1 MKQRRFLTILLG
13 LLLLFSLPL
22 AAFAESSGGK
32 LPYVTDAANLLTDE
46 QHMALEARAEEISQ
60 TYAFGVYI
68 IAVNDYTNYSRETDF
83 WDANVDIYETYDLGW
98 GTEKAGASF
107 MLSMENRDFCLHFN
121 SDRADYVFSEGGRDA
136 IEDRIIDFLKNG
148 DYYGAFNEYLNACQE
163 YLEAAEQ
170 GTPIAQ
176 GQASRNDAEK
186 SGGFSI
192 LFFLPGLFAAGV
204 TAIILIAP
212 MHSAGVKSQADD
224 YVVPGSM
231 RLTRQSDHF
240 LRRTVSR
247 RPRQTE
253 NRSSSGG
260 GSGSITTSHSTGTH
274 SGRTGK
280 F

>member
-1 MKQRRFLTILLG
+1 MKQRRFWAVLLGILL
-13 LLLLFSLPL
+13 LISVTV
-22 AAFAESSGGK
+22 AASAESGGK

-60 TYAFGVYI
+60 TYSFGIYI
-68 IAVNDYTNYSRETDF
+68 IAVNDYTDYSRESDF

-107 MLSMENRDFCLHFN
+107 MISMAERDFRLHFN
-121 SDRADYVFSEGGRDA
+121 SDRANYVFSEAGRDA
-136 IEDRIIDFLKNG
+136 IEDRVITYLQDN
-148 DYYGAFNEYLNACQE
+148 DYYSAFNEYLNACQE
-163 YLEAAEQ
+163 YLEAAEN

-176 GQASRNDAEK
+176 GQPSRNDAQK
-186 SGGFSI
+186 RKGFSI

-204 TAIILIAP
+204 AAVCLVAP
-212 MHSAGVKSQADD
+212 MRSAGVKSQADD
-224 YVVPGSM
+224 YTVPGSM

-247 RPRQTE
+247 QPKPTE
-253 NRSSSGG
+253 NRSSGSGG
-260 GSGSITTSHSTGTH
+260 GSVTTSHSTGSH